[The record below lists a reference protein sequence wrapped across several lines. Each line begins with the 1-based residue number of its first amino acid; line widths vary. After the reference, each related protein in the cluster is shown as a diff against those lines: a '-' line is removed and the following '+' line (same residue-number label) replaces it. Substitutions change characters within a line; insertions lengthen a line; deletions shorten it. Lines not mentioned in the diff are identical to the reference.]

1 MAEPLKCINLRICAF
16 QTHNLLINH
25 LLRRCQNASQL
36 YINHDKIKK
45 SSIFVSMTL
54 KINLRI
60 SPAYTF
66 KLRRYLHNFFT
77 MRTNV
82 LCESRRT
89 ANENREAKKILCA
102 KDEKREGASSLL
114 YNLAALRS
122 PERESTKEIIIMI
135 ILLY

>member
-89 ANENREAKKILCA
+89 ANENREEKKYCVQ
-102 KDEKREGASSLL
+102 KMRNVKVLL
-114 YNLAALRS
+114 RFY
-122 PERESTKEIIIMI
+122 IIIWPHSD
-135 ILLY
+135 LRNAKVQKKL